1 MRKNYARRVGCWNL
15 KSIGSIVTPRQ
26 AGRFRFAPVLGVVVA
41 CAFSVAAQRPV
52 SRLIDTA
59 RIENGNTEDQLSETR
74 RLAFLRLHSFAD
86 AILGF
91 QDKTAK
97 PLALARLADLTWQE
111 EEAYSRKLFKAA
123 LDCTSASADTP
134 VKEATILRGLRR
146 SVISLIRRHDVE
158 WAKELLKVERDPA
171 SERMEDN
178 FAVAYDALAK
188 DPANAV
194 TFAELSLRD
203 GVFPYM
209 SSFLRTLRLR
219 DEAAANALFVKALDS
234 LLQMNQV
241 DGNELLHLGTYVFT
255 SPLIDVNDS
264 GSPPEAVVQRGI
276 GNLLVYDI
284 TADRPGVSLQLIRAY
299 LGAAGLILANSR
311 FLDNQQRHTYYVASR
326 LLLPKA
332 EKFAPELIGVFA
344 SAMAQLSG
352 AVPAELTDD
361 STFAKFEPKTGQ
373 TLDQKFKEIDKLP
386 LELQRNEKY
395 FFLFHA
401 LWSKGDLANARTT
414 AERITDLEVRPKL
427 RALVDFKTA
436 VSLLEQT
443 QPSAGEA
450 EKIAAQL
457 PADIERAV
465 LWLAI
470 GALHVKAADKEA
482 TLNAVSSS
490 LNTTRKLKD
499 ARQPL
504 LFLSAASQFCSVDP
518 TLAATALSETVR
530 AFNAQTSE
538 PADPVFEEVTVGHVK
553 LYFALR
559 AKGFEFRMSPNLRAV
574 TLCDLEGTLS
584 TVTDLRSEAIKSEA
598 FVVIATATLRPGKK

>member
-1 MRKNYARRVGCWNL
+1 MRKNYARTVGCWNL
-15 KSIGSIVTPRQ
+15 RLIRSIVASRQ
-26 AGRFRFAPVLGVVVA
+26 SDKIRFALALGVVIV
-41 CAFSVAAQRPV
+41 CAFSATAQHRV
-52 SRLIDTA
+52 SGIIDPA

-74 RLAFLRLHSFAD
+74 RLALLRLHSFAD

-91 QDKTAK
+91 QNRTAK
-97 PLALARLADLTWQE
+97 PLALARLADLIWQE

-123 LDCTSASADTP
+123 LDCTSVSADTT
-134 VKEATILRGLRR
+134 VKETAILRGLRR
-146 SVISLIRRHDVE
+146 SVISLIRRHDAE
-158 WAKELLKVERDPA
+158 WAKELVKADRDPA
-171 SERMEDN
+171 SERMEDS

-209 SSFLRTLRLR
+209 SSFLRKLRLR
-219 DEAAANALFVKALDS
+219 DEAAANALFLKALDS

-255 SPLIDVNDS
+255 SPLIDVNDP
-264 GSPPEAVVQRGI
+264 GTPPEAVIQRGI

-284 TADRPGVSLQLIRAY
+284 TANRPGVPLPLIRAY
-299 LGAAGLILANSR
+299 LGAAGLILANGR
-311 FLDNQQRHTYYVASR
+311 FLDNQQRQTYYVASR
-326 LLLPKA
+326 LLLAKA

-361 STFAKFEPKTGQ
+361 STYAKFEPKTGQ
-373 TLDQKFKEIDKLP
+373 TLTEKFKEIDKLP

-414 AERITDLEVRPKL
+414 AERITDLRVRPKL

-436 VSLLEQT
+436 VSLLDET
-443 QPSAGEA
+443 RPSAAEA
-450 EKIAAQL
+450 EKIAADL
-457 PADIERAV
+457 PTDIERAV

-470 GALHVKAADKEA
+470 GASYIKAADKER
-482 TLNAVSSS
+482 TLNAINSS
-490 LNTTRKLKD
+490 LNTARKLKD

-504 LFLSAASQFCSVDP
+504 LLLSAANQFCSIDP
-518 TLAATALSETVR
+518 ALALMALTETVR
-530 AFNAQTSE
+530 AFNAQASE
-538 PADPVFEEVTVGHVK
+538 PTDPAFEEVTVGHVK

-574 TLCDLEGTLS
+574 TLCDLEGTLGA
-584 TVTDLRSEAIKSEA
+584 VTDLRSEAIKSEA
-598 FVVIATATLRPGKK
+598 FVVIATATLHPAKK

>member
-1 MRKNYARRVGCWNL
+1 MVA
-15 KSIGSIVTPRQ
+15 SRQ
-26 AGRFRFAPVLGVVVA
+26 SDKIRLALVLGVVLV
-41 CAFSVAAQRPV
+41 CAFSATAQHRV
-52 SRLIDTA
+52 SGIIDPA
-59 RIENGNTEDQLSETR
+59 RIENGNSEDQLSETR
-74 RLAFLRLHSFAD
+74 RLALLRLHSFAD

-97 PLALARLADLTWQE
+97 PLALARLADLTWQD

-123 LDCTSASADTP
+123 LDCTSVSADTTD
-134 VKEATILRGLRR
+134 KETAILRGLRR
-146 SVISLIRRHDVE
+146 SVISLIRRHDAE
-158 WAKELLKVERDPA
+158 WAKELLKAERDPA
-171 SERMEDN
+171 SERMEDS

-209 SSFLRTLRLR
+209 SSFLRKLRLR
-219 DEAAANALFVKALDS
+219 DEAAANALFLKTLDR

-241 DGNELLHLGTYVFT
+241 DGNELLHLGTYLFT
-255 SPLIDVNDS
+255 SPLIDVNDP
-264 GSPPEAVVQRGI
+264 GTPPEAVIQRGI

-284 TADRPGVSLQLIRAY
+284 TANRPGMPLPLIRAY
-299 LGAAGLILANSR
+299 LGAAGLILANGR
-311 FLDNQQRHTYYVASR
+311 FMDNQQRQTYYLASR
-326 LLLPKA
+326 LLLAKA

-344 SAMAQLSG
+344 SVMAQLSG

-361 STFAKFEPKTGQ
+361 STYAKFEPKTAQ
-373 TLDQKFKEIDKLP
+373 TLNEKFKEIDKLP
-386 LELQRNEKY
+386 LESHRNEKY
-395 FFLFHA
+395 FFLFHS
-401 LWSKGDLANARTT
+401 LWSKGDLASARTT
-414 AERITDLEVRPKL
+414 AERISDLEVRPKL

-436 VSLLEQT
+436 VGLLEQ
-443 QPSAGEA
+443 PRPAAAEA
-450 EKIAAQL
+450 EKIAAEL

-470 GALHVKAADKEA
+470 GALHIKTADKERA
-482 TLNAVSSS
+482 LSAINSS
-490 LNTTRKLKD
+490 LNTARKLK

-518 TLAATALSETVR
+518 TLAAMALSETVR
-530 AFNAQTSE
+530 AFNAQASE
-538 PADPVFEEVTVGHVK
+538 PTDPAFEEVIVGHIK

-559 AKGFEFRMSPNLRAV
+559 AKGFDFRMSPNLRAV

-584 TVTDLRSEAIKSEA
+584 SVTNLRSEAIKSEA